1 MDNNQRMKIRNF
13 GYLNQGALKGQ
24 ILFTGSSLMEMFP
37 VCEIARSQGIEQFM
51 AN

>member
-1 MDNNQRMKIRNF
+1 MDDNQRMKIRKF

-37 VCEIARSQGIEQFM
+37 VCEIARSQGRAIGY
-51 AN
+51 